1 MFFLAGSAATSAL
14 DLISALQQTL
24 TGKNS
29 STASTPPAAG
39 QSFDPAAGG
48 DSASGA
54 TSAPATSPLA
64 PTTMGAMLTVQGG
77 NGQTL
82 VNGDAFSAKLFGM
95 LDGNNDGSISQS
107 EFEAAFSKN
116 GDSTKADAIFARLDA
131 NQDGNVSPDELTNA
145 LSGQGQGQGGGGQ
158 VHHRRHH
165 HGMFGAGGASAT
177 TGSGDPNDPFSTSA
191 SSGSNDPFA
200 GDQSQSVTNADGSTT
215 TTITYADGSQVSM
228 TSPAASST
236 GSSQT
241 AWEHNFIE
249 RMIQR
254 QAQMM
259 MASPTGQ
266 GFAISA

>member
-1 MFFLAGSAATSAL
+1 MFFLAGSAASSAL

-29 STASTPPAAG
+29 STASTPPATG

-48 DSASGA
+48 DTSSGA
-54 TSAPATSPLA
+54 TSTPATSPLA

-77 NGQTL
+77 DGQTL

-95 LDGNNDGSISQS
+95 LDSNNDGSISQS

-116 GDSTKADAIFARLDA
+116 GDSTKADAIFAQLDA

-145 LSGQGQGQGGGGQ
+145 LSGQGQDDGGQ

-165 HGMFGAGGASAT
+165 HHGMSGLGSPA
-177 TGSGDPNDPFSTSA
+177 GSGNPNDPFSTNA

-200 GDQSQSVTNADGSTT
+200 GDQGQSVTNADGSTM
-215 TTITYADGSQVSM
+215 TTITYADGSHVSM

-259 MASPTGQ
+259 AASPTGQ